1 MLNVNRSRHAGFS
14 LVELM
19 VTVAVFALL
28 MLAAVPS
35 FQGWIAGAKVR
46 SVAESLQ
53 NSLRM
58 SQTEAVRRSRQTSFV
73 LTNEEPALEAAPAGN
88 GRNWYARVLP
98 RTASEAASEADYI
111 VGETFA
117 RQSSVT
123 VTGPALLC
131 FNSMGRLVSN
141 GATGLGEDCV
151 APASAVEPVVYTISA
166 PGADRE
172 LRVQAYLGGKIRL
185 CDAAKKL
192 TDGKPDGC

>member
-1 MLNVNRSRHAGFS
+1 MLTVNVPRQAGFS

-19 VTVAVFALL
+19 ITVAVFALL
-28 MLAAVPS
+28 MMAAVPS
-35 FQGWIAGAKVR
+35 FQAWIAGARVR

-73 LTNEEPALEAAPAGN
+73 LTNAQPALDAAPAGN
-88 GRNWYARVLP
+88 GSNWYARVLP
-98 RTASEAASEADYI
+98 QTAGEAANENDFI

-117 RQSSVT
+117 RQSGVT

-151 APASAVEPVVYTISA
+151 APASAIEPVVYRISTL
-166 PGADRE
+166 GADRE
-172 LRVQAYLGGKIRL
+172 LLVQAYLGGKIRM

>member
-1 MLNVNRSRHAGFS
+1 MLIARAFRQAGFS

-19 VTVAVFALL
+19 ITLAVFALL
-28 MLAAVPS
+28 MMAAVPS
-35 FQGWIAGAKVR
+35 FQAWVAGARVR

-73 LTNEEPALEAAPAGN
+73 LTNSQPEVEAAPAEN

-98 RTASEAASEADYI
+98 QTAGEAASESDYI

-117 RQSSVT
+117 SQSSVT

-141 GATGLGEDCV
+141 AATGLGQECV
-151 APASAVEPVVYTISA
+151 APASAIEPMVYAIST

-172 LRVQAYLGGKIRL
+172 LRVQAYLGGKIRM

-192 TDGKPDGC
+192 SDGNPDGC

>member
-1 MLNVNRSRHAGFS
+1 MLIRKAARQAGFS

-19 VTVAVFALL
+19 ITLAVFALL
-28 MLAAVPS
+28 MMAAVPS
-35 FQGWIAGAKVR
+35 FQAWIAGARVR
-46 SVAESLQ
+46 SAAESLQ

-73 LTNEEPALEAAPAGN
+73 LTNSQPALEAAPADN

-98 RTASEAASEADYI
+98 LTAGEAASESDYL
-111 VGETFA
+111 VGENFA
-117 RQSSVT
+117 GQSGIT

-141 GATGLGEDCV
+141 AATGLGQECV
-151 APASAVEPVVYTISA
+151 APASAIEPVVYTIST

-172 LRVQAYLGGKIRL
+172 LRVQAYLGGKIRM

-192 TDGKPDGC
+192 SAGNPDGC

>member
-1 MLNVNRSRHAGFS
+1 MLTANASRHAGFS

-19 VTVAVFALL
+19 ITMAVFALL
-28 MLAAVPS
+28 MMAAVPS
-35 FQGWIAGAKVR
+35 FQAWIAGARVR

-53 NSLRM
+53 NGLRM

-73 LTNEEPALEAAPAGN
+73 LTNLQPAVEAVPADN

-98 RTASEAASEADYI
+98 QTAGEAASESDYI

-117 RQSSVT
+117 GQSGIT
-123 VTGPALLC
+123 VSGPALLC

-141 GATGLGEDCV
+141 AATGLGQDCI
-151 APASAVEPVVYTISA
+151 APASAIEPVVYTIST

-172 LRVQAYLGGKIRL
+172 LRVQAYLGGKIRM

-192 TDGKPDGC
+192 SDGSPDGC